1 MCVGTLMKNL
11 VVSGTLNKKTTFQI
25 HRDRCLCRCSLF
37 SDDLRP
43 GKPHFTHMFAIYLVQ
58 MSRVFM

>member
-43 GKPHFTHMFAIYLVQ
+43 GKPHLPTCLRYI
-58 MSRVFM
+58 